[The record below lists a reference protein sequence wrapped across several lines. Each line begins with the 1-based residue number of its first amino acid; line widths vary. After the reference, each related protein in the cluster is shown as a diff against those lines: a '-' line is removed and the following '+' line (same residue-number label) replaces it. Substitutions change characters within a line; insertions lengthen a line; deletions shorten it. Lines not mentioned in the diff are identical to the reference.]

1 MTRVSLPLSVLLAAG
16 GLLPVGYLM
25 APQDQ
30 APAKF
35 GYVDLQKVFAADA
48 RLNEDL
54 LKIKARFDQIREG
67 KIKAMVEEANLL
79 KTQKDSVADRQSE
92 KYVDALSMLGAKE
105 AEVKAYAN
113 GIQALLEG
121 EADARNLAAYERY
134 RKIIAELAQKRG
146 LEAVLRVTDPEGAN
160 REMSARLRAAELGMV
175 LYRDAKL
182 DITEDVITLL
192 KASK

>member
-1 MTRVSLPLSVLLAAG
+1 MTRISIPLSVLLAAG
-16 GLLPVGYLM
+16 GLLPVGYFM
-25 APQDQ
+25 APQDK
-30 APAKF
+30 APGKF

-54 LKIKARFDQIREG
+54 LKIKARFEQIKEG
-67 KIKAMVEEANLL
+67 KIRAMVEEANEL
-79 KTQKDSVADRQSE
+79 KTRKDGVSDRQSE
-92 KYVDALSMLGAKE
+92 EYVNAVSSLGAKE

-113 GIQALLEG
+113 GIQALLES

-146 LEAVLRVTDPEGAN
+146 LEAVLRITDPEGAN